1 MPVVLPT
8 ILQIRKL
15 TEVKVKE
22 TDTQLDY
29 LTHRQ
34 GPLDPDCH
42 GAAY

>member
-15 TEVKVKE
+15 AEVKVKE

-29 LTHRQ
+29 LTHR
-34 GPLDPDCH
+34 
-42 GAAY
+42 